1 MSIMDDKRIG
11 IYIHIPFCLK
21 KCPYCGFYSAPPAPN
36 LPDCGEES
44 IRDDFIYDN
53 ICIRKYKERI
63 INEIKNF
70 DSGGR
75 TADSIFFGGGTPTLM
90 PPIYIE
96 EIINA
101 IKEKFSVPY
110 DCEITMEGNPG
121 TFDKEKLTK
130 YYEAGV
136 NRLSIGIQS
145 FDNEV
150 LKTLGRIHDAAEAE
164 NAFSAARAAG
174 FDNIN
179 LDLMFGIP
187 GQTISKW
194 TSTIQKAIKLNPEHI
209 SFYSLQLE
217 EGTPYLESFERG
229 EFDEIPDEVDRDM
242 YHLAIRELKAAGY
255 KHYEISNASKPG
267 FECRHNLK
275 YWTGQEYVGFG
286 DSAASYIDG
295 TRYTMMLGDKKDFHV
310 NSEFDEM
317 SEFMFTG
324 LRLTAGVNYGM
335 FKSRFGIDLEEAFK
349 DRWNLLSEFF
359 ESGMLKR
366 YVDMEGNPVSLVITE
381 KGLDVSNKIMAIFV

>member
-1 MSIMDDKRIG
+1 MDDKRIG

-36 LPDCGEES
+36 LPNCGVES

-53 ICIRKYKERI
+53 ICIRKYEERI

-70 DSGGR
+70 DSAGR

-164 NAFSAARAAG
+164 NAFLAARAAG

-295 TRYTMMLGDKKDFHV
+295 TRYTMMLGDKKDFYV

-335 FKSRFGIDLEEAFK
+335 FKARFGVDLEDAFK

>member
-1 MSIMDDKRIG
+1 MDDKRIG

-36 LPDCGEES
+36 LPDCSEKG

-63 INEIKNF
+63 ISEIKSF
-70 DSGGR
+70 DAARR

-101 IKEKFSVPY
+101 IKEKFTVPY

-145 FDNEV
+145 FDDEV
-150 LKTLGRIHDAAEAE
+150 LKTLGRIHDASEAE
-164 NAFSAARAAG
+164 DAFLAARAAG

-187 GQTISKW
+187 EQTISKW

-229 EFDEIPDEVDRDM
+229 EFEEIPDEVDRDM

-324 LRLTAGVNYGM
+324 LRLTAGINYGM
-335 FKSRFGIDLEEAFK
+335 FKARFGVDLEDAFK
-349 DRWNLLSEFF
+349 DRWDLLSEFF
-359 ESGMLKR
+359 ASGMLTR
-366 YVDMEGNPVSLVITE
+366 YVDVEGNPVSLVITE
-381 KGLDVSNKIMAIFV
+381 KGLDVSNKIMAVFV

>member
-36 LPDCGEES
+36 LPDCSEKG

-63 INEIKNF
+63 ISEIKSF
-70 DSGGR
+70 EGSRR

-101 IKEKFSVPY
+101 IKEKFTVPY

-145 FDNEV
+145 FDDEV
-150 LKTLGRIHDAAEAE
+150 LKTLGRIHDASEAE
-164 NAFSAARAAG
+164 DAFLAARAAG

-217 EGTPYLESFERG
+217 EGTPYLERFERG

-242 YHLAIRELKAAGY
+242 YHLAIRDLKAAGY

-335 FKSRFGIDLEEAFK
+335 FKARFGVDLDDAFK
-349 DRWNLLSEFF
+349 DRWNPLSEFF
-359 ESGMLKR
+359 ESGMLTR
-366 YVDMEGNPVSLVITE
+366 YVDVEGNPVSLVITE
-381 KGLDVSNKIMAIFV
+381 KGLDVSNKIMAVFV